1 MKKIGQS
8 AFRRQSNKNNP
19 GNKSNKSNKKFV
31 ADGGRAVEVRASGA
45 LQRLNEHAAGVDIGG
60 ERHYVAV
67 PPGAA
72 GPSASA
78 VREFGVFTKDLY
90 AIAEWLRE
98 CGVETVAMESTGVYW
113 VPLYEVL
120 EERGFAVKLVDARQ
134 GKNVSGRKSDV
145 LDCQWLQQLESYG
158 LLQAAYRPAEEIVVL
173 RSYVR
178 QREMLVKSAATH
190 IQPMQKALQQM
201 NLRLDN
207 VVTDITGQTGRQII
221 KAILAGERDVQK
233 LSEWRNYR
241 CHATAAEIAASLA
254 GNYRQEHVFA
264 LKQAVEL
271 FEYYQ
276 EKIAECEVEM
286 EKYLNNLPHVT
297 EEEPPPLPRGEKQN
311 RVSFNVRT
319 HAYKLTG
326 TDLFRIRGL
335 NAETVLRIV
344 SEVGVDVS
352 KFPTEKHFASWLCLS
367 PNRRVSGGR
376 VLSSG
381 TQASSNR
388 AAAAFRQAAVSVER
402 SDTEL
407 GAFYRRKRAQKGPAS
422 AATATAHKIARL
434 YYSLVKHGGEYAEQS
449 AQRAETRERER
460 TVAVL
465 RKRAQAYGY
474 ALVEQTV

>member
-1 MKKIGQS
+1 MKKRTGKPTLGS
-8 AFRRQSNKNNP
+8 
-19 GNKSNKSNKKFV
+19 KSNKKGGKSNKGLV
-31 ADGGRAVEVRASGA
+31 AAGGRAVETRANGE
-45 LQRLNEHAAGVDIGG
+45 LNRVNEHAAGVDIGG
-60 ERHYVAV
+60 DRHYVAV
-67 PPGAA
+67 SPAA
-72 GPSASA
+72 TEHP

-90 AIAEWLRE
+90 AMADWLKA
-98 CGVETVAMESTGVYW
+98 CDVETVAMESTGVYW
-113 VPLYEVL
+113 VPLFEVL
-120 EERGFAVKLVDARQ
+120 EERGFKVKLVDARKV
-134 GKNVSGRKSDV
+134 KNVSGRKSDV

-158 LLQAAYRPAEEIVVL
+158 LLQAAYRPPDEIVVL

-190 IQPMQKALQQM
+190 IQHMQKALQQM

-207 VVTDITGQTGRQII
+207 VVSDITGQTGMQII
-221 KAILAGERDVQK
+221 KAVLAGERDVQK
-233 LSEWRNYR
+233 LGEMRNYR
-241 CHATAAEIAASLA
+241 CHASATEIAASLM
-254 GNYRQEHVFA
+254 GNYRQEHLFA

-276 EKIAECEVEM
+276 EKIAECEKEM
-286 EKYLNNLPHVT
+286 EKYLSSLPHVT
-297 EEEPPPLPRGEKQN
+297 EEEPPELPRGEKQS
-311 RVSFNVRT
+311 RVSFNVRE

-344 SEVGVDVS
+344 SEVGVNVS
-352 KFPTEKHFASWLCLS
+352 AFPTEKHFASWLCLS

-381 TQASSNR
+381 TRASSNR

-402 SDTEL
+402 SDSEL

-434 YYSLVKHGGEYAEQS
+434 YYSLVKHGGEYEEQS
-449 AQRAETRERER
+449 ARVYSERERER

-465 RKRAQAYGY
+465 RKRAKTFGYELIAQA
-474 ALVEQTV
+474 A